1 MHHLGIQV
9 EGVGQVSINHNGDWS
24 GDAIV
29 RWGDGKDRQEVVM
42 PAAIF
47 LEVSKRSAI
56 AMVRDRAISALEQ
69 LG

>member
-1 MHHLGIQV
+1 MHCLTIQV
-9 EGVGQVSINHNGDWS
+9 KGVGDVYINHNGDWS
-24 GDAIV
+24 GDAII

-56 AMVRDRAISALEQ
+56 AMVRDSVISSLEQ
-69 LG
+69 ID